1 MQSRPPKL
9 TAVLV
14 GGAFAALQGGGALAA
29 TPRPD
34 WPIEAPIMVVRD
46 ARQLREALDLHDF
59 AEQARNDVHEAG
71 EHGSDVNDAK
81 NDAQDAKND
90 AQNAQQD
97 AAEAKQE
104 GKDEPN
110 GQSAGSNFTG

>member
-1 MQSRPPKL
+1 MRSHPPKL

-14 GGAFAALQGGGALAA
+14 GGAFAALQGGGAPAA
-29 TPRPD
+29 TRGPD
-34 WPIEAPIMVVRD
+34 LPIEAPIMAIRD
-46 ARQLREALDLHDF
+46 ARQLREALDLHDI
-59 AEQARNDVHEAG
+59 AVQARNEVNEAG
-71 EHGSDVNDAK
+71 EHGSDDIRSDVN
-81 NDAQDAKND
+81 DAKND

-110 GQSAGSNFTG
+110 GQAAGSNSAG